1 MSDDASLADLRERLV
16 AQVLATSG
24 IRDERIAAALRDVP
38 RHLFLPHLPPEEA
51 YLDDAIVT
59 KRDAEGQPISSSSQ
73 PAIMAIMLDQLD
85 LAPGYR
91 VLEIGAGTG
100 YNAAL
105 IRHIIGPAGTVVSVD
120 IETDLVERAREHLA
134 SAGYLDVTVDGKT
147 REEPTSGP
155 PTYVAQLAELGD
167 VLLRGKTQLITA
179 ADSLG
184 NMAAIDAIYAKAG
197 VERVFE

>member
-1 MSDDASLADLRERLV
+1 MV
-16 AQVLATSG
+16 TSG

-59 KRDAEGQPISSSSQ
+59 KRDADGQAISSSSQ

-85 LAPGYR
+85 LSPGQR

-105 IRHIIGPAGTVVSVD
+105 MSHIVGPSGTVVSVD
-120 IETDLVERAREHLA
+120 IDSDVAGQARDHLA
-134 SAGYLDVTVDGKT
+134 SAGYP
-147 REEPTSGP
+147 RSEE
-155 PTYVAQLAELGD
+155 
-167 VLLRGKTQLITA
+167 
-179 ADSLG
+179 
-184 NMAAIDAIYAKAG
+184 
-197 VERVFE
+197 